1 MSKFRRAIIGSAE
14 NEKIVYSMSSWS
26 VTGATSN
33 QNIVNLNDFSGY
45 ISGKTYR
52 LIFDY
57 EVTTSVDGHS
67 VIRTVNTGAF
77 GSSGIIVD
85 ASSAG
90 NHKGSVSYDLTAKAD
105 GGMLLRFYISTSTVT
120 AIIFLRLTNISVE
133 SPTGLF

>member
-33 QNIVNLNDFSGY
+33 QNIVNLNAFSGY
-45 ISGKTYR
+45 ISGKAYR

-57 EVTTSVDGHS
+57 EVTTSVDGFA

-77 GSSGIIVD
+77 GSSGFILD
-85 ASSAG
+85 SSTAG
-90 NHKGSVSYDLTAKAD
+90 SHKGSVSYDLTAKSD
-105 GGMLLRFYISTSTVT
+105 GGMLLRFYISTASIT
-120 AIIFLRLTNISVE
+120 ANIKNLKVVE
-133 SPTGLF
+133 L

>member
-1 MSKFRRAIIGSAE
+1 MSRFRRSIIGSTE

-33 QNIVNLNDFSGY
+33 QNIINSNAFSGY

-57 EVTTSVDGHS
+57 EVTTSVDGYA

-77 GSSGIIVD
+77 GSSGIILN
-85 ASSAG
+85 SSTAG
-90 NHKGSVSYDLTAKAD
+90 SHKGSVFYDLTAK
-105 GGMLLRFYISTSTVT
+105 STALS
-120 AIIFLRLTNISVE
+120 
-133 SPTGLF
+133 

>member
-1 MSKFRRAIIGSAE
+1 MSKFRRAIIGSSE
-14 NEKIVYSMSSWS
+14 NEKVVYSKNLWS

-33 QNIVNLNDFSGY
+33 QNIISLSDFSGY
-45 ISGKTYR
+45 VSGKTYR

-57 EVTTSVDGHS
+57 EITTSVAGYAAIRS
-67 VIRTVNTGAF
+67 VNAGAF

-90 NHKGSVSYDLTAKAD
+90 NHKGSVSYDLKAKAD

-120 AIIFLRLTNISVE
+120 ATIKNLKVVE
-133 SPTGLF
+133 L

>member
-1 MSKFRRAIIGSAE
+1 MSEFRRAIIGSSE
-14 NEKIVYSMSSWS
+14 NEKVVYSKNLWS

-33 QNIVNLNDFSGY
+33 QNIISLSDFSGY
-45 ISGKTYR
+45 VSGKTYR

-57 EVTTSVDGHS
+57 EITTSVDGYA
-67 VIRTVNTGAF
+67 VIRSVNSGAF
-77 GSSGIIVD
+77 GASGFIVD

-120 AIIFLRLTNISVE
+120 ATIKNLKVVE
-133 SPTGLF
+133 L